1 MQRRH
6 WGQAIATKANVKP
19 ARKSKR
25 KVKLVQRKTW
35 WIKVPNQT
43 QQAWQLS
50 IIIYRKCGRKNYS
63 LICCGLNIC
72 LNFLYS
78 LSYVWPL
85 PMLLCVLVSQARWIS
100 DPWDYVSGLQ
110 WSMLGSVGSGNK
122 TNSSVE
128 VILRGMNVQFFFENG
143 EILTRRARA
152 TDNHLLTTSIL
163 YDSYQ
168 QLNFDKPMNSLDKDA
183 CQ

>member
-1 MQRRH
+1 
-6 WGQAIATKANVKP
+6 
-19 ARKSKR
+19 
-25 KVKLVQRKTW
+25 
-35 WIKVPNQT
+35 
-43 QQAWQLS
+43 
-50 IIIYRKCGRKNYS
+50 
-63 LICCGLNIC
+63 
-72 LNFLYS
+72 
-78 LSYVWPL
+78 
-85 PMLLCVLVSQARWIS
+85 
-100 DPWDYVSGLQ
+100 
-110 WSMLGSVGSGNK
+110 MLGSVGSGNK
-122 TNSSVE
+122 TNSGVE